1 MKKLYFSTFVEGL
14 EKPIEAMLHK
24 EGGVAV
30 ERVLS
35 GAALYRSVR
44 EPALPY
50 VHQTFQV
57 LFQMKPMANVNDA
70 VRRLLATGGWLD
82 RFPYEETQGKKFRIV
97 TAQDDHLVSANMR
110 YVDMLE
116 SAICEHTGM
125 HT

>member
-1 MKKLYFSTFVEGL
+1 
-14 EKPIEAMLHK
+14 MLHK

-30 ERVLS
+30 ERMLS

-82 RFPYEETQGKKFRIV
+82 RFPVRRDAGEEIPHRDRAG
-97 TAQDDHLVSANMR
+97 
-110 YVDMLE
+110 
-116 SAICEHTGM
+116 
-125 HT
+125 